1 MPLVAMKD
9 MINHATQNGYALGSF
24 HIFNLESLAAVI
36 AAAESCRA
44 PAILCV
50 DQTWAE
56 TADIGMLLAAA
67 EHAAQRASVPLGLH
81 LERGDGVDAAV
92 AAIRWGCNG
101 VAVDGAQ
108 RALPDNIE
116 LTRAVVEMAA
126 GCGIPVEGLLGCIA
140 TERRDDTKTAKC
152 RMEPASVDEAKA
164 FVERTGVD
172 FLAVTVGTGVYCQGK
187 GKLDMQRVARIRS
200 AVSVPLVIYGG
211 NNLSDDQLRRL
222 AAQGVAKIHFATYLS
237 LLNTSGNKPDLLA
250 THSDPTAEQMRRARD
265 CIHGYV
271 LERMRILGSAGRA
284 AEVLLHCQAWEPVE
298 HVIVFNVDT
307 TADLNI
313 NLVLAQGRQVLSE
326 IPGVR
331 YVYTGEAI
339 QSGAAYRFCW
349 LVRFVH
355 PAVIDSYREHPVHK
369 KFADELFR
377 PIAPARMSIDFQI
390 TAAVDPLLSEG
401 ALGQGGEDA
410 TTPSRSGVI

>member
-1 MPLVAMKD
+1 MPLVAMED

-44 PAILCV
+44 PAILSV

-56 TADIGMLLAAA
+56 TADIGMLSTAA

-81 LERGDGVDAAV
+81 LERGNGVDAAV

-108 RALPDNIE
+108 LALPENIE
-116 LTRAVVEMAA
+116 LTRSVVEMAA

-152 RMEPASVDEAKA
+152 RIETASVDEAKA
-164 FVERTGVD
+164 FVERTGID
-172 FLAVTVGTGVYCQGK
+172 FLAVTAASSAHHQ
-187 GKLDMQRVARIRS
+187 GKLDMQRVARLRS
-200 AVSVPLVIYGG
+200 AVSIPLVIYEG
-211 NNLSDDQLRRL
+211 NSLSDDQLRRM

-237 LLNTSGNKPDLLA
+237 LLNAGSSKSDLVDTQTDSA
-250 THSDPTAEQMRRARD
+250 AEQMRHVRD
-265 CIHGYV
+265 CIYAYV

-284 AEVLLHCQAWEPVE
+284 AEVLLHCRAWEPVE

-313 NLVLAQGRQVLSE
+313 NRVLAQGRQVLSG

-355 PAVIDSYREHPVHK
+355 PAVIDSYREHPAHK

-390 TAAVDPLLSEG
+390 TAAVDPLLAEG
-401 ALGQGGEDA
+401 APGQGGEDM
-410 TTPSRSGVI
+410 TTPSKSSVI